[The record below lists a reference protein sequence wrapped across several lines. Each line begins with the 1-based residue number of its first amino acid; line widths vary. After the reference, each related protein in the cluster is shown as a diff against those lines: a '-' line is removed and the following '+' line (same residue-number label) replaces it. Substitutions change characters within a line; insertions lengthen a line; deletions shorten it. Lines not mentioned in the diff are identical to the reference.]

1 MKRGLE
7 KMRREL
13 REQEEKWR
21 IERKELERG
30 IGDLQRRIAGIGEE

>member
-13 REQEEKWR
+13 RQQEEKWR
-21 IERKELERG
+21 VERKELERG
-30 IGDLQRRIAGIGEE
+30 IGDLQRRIARIGEE